1 MNLGTIF
8 AWCALGAGIGAGVG
22 AAAGGTVGLVRE
34 SAYGDERDEA
44 DAEQMAE
51 LLKGIDL

>member
-51 LLKGIDL
+51 LFKGAGL

>member
-8 AWCALGAGIGAGVG
+8 TWCALGAGIGA
-22 AAAGGTVGLVRE
+22 AAGGAVGLVRE

-51 LLKGIDL
+51 LFKGIDF